1 MAKRQCTLLETWHEP
16 SKKSREESASDT
28 DIQPEENETEEP
40 SSSVVSDHESDFEP
54 DESRSSASGGS
65 SECKALCCRKITQSF
80 QPKDKQ
86 ILLTL
91 SYKKRNFQSKWY
103 VTYPWLTVCIT
114 TKKVLCLYCRYA
126 NQHSLIT
133 FSKMGE
139 NAFTETGFRNWRK
152 AVEKFKCH
160 ESSHVHREAQIKWA
174 ARGQATIESRLQS
187 QLAQSQLTR
196 RQGLLAQIRAIVFL
210 TRQGIALRGHTE
222 KEGNLS
228 QLLQALSRDNAV
240 IQAWIRNNRFTSH
253 QAVNEMINSLGLT
266 LLRTLLK
273 KVTSVTGPSWFSV
286 IADEAT
292 DVINSEQL
300 NLSIRWVADDYDIH
314 EDPLGLYRVPDT
326 KAETLFS
333 IIKDLLIRCNLP
345 LALCRGQAYD
355 GAANMQG
362 RRSGVAAR
370 FLQEQPAAIPVHCCA
385 HSLNLCLQDAGRKLT
400 CLRDALELCREIIN
414 LIRFSPKRL
423 HLFSSNLQASG
434 SGTTLKPLCPT
445 RWTARTAA
453 IDAILKDYVLLMETL
468 EEVHLTTYD
477 EYGLKAGG
485 YLQSMEKFST
495 LFGFRLAHTVFSAAE
510 QVSYTLQKKA
520 ITIRDALSA
529 VDAAKAYFKRIR
541 SHKEFDLFFDATIR
555 IAEQHCIGKPELPRN
570 RRRPARYQEG
580 SESHQFPT
588 ARDYY
593 RHIYFEACD
602 LLSGELESRFKSQHM
617 PPVLAMEQALLKAA
631 NGKDFSGEIN
641 TLKDSCYKND
651 VEWSAVSRHLPLLK
665 DVVAKAAPDVKIVTS
680 IETVCDAINSNHI
693 YKEMLSSV
701 HLLLRL
707 YMTIPITS
715 ATSERSFSALRRL
728 LTYLRSS
735 MSEQRLNNCLLLHV
749 HKEIT
754 DSLDHTLIA
763 KEFIEANDERKK
775 YFGSF
780 Q

>member
-1 MAKRQCTLLETWHEP
+1 M
-16 SKKSREESASDT
+16 
-28 DIQPEENETEEP
+28 
-40 SSSVVSDHESDFEP
+40 F
-54 DESRSSASGGS
+54 
-65 SECKALCCRKITQSF
+65 LC
-80 QPKDKQ
+80 
-86 ILLTL
+86 
-91 SYKKRNFQSKWY
+91 
-103 VTYPWLTVCIT
+103 
-114 TKKVLCLYCRYA
+114 
-126 NQHSLIT
+126 
-133 FSKMGE
+133 
-139 NAFTETGFRNWRK
+139 
-152 AVEKFKCH
+152 
-160 ESSHVHREAQIKWA
+160 
-174 ARGQATIESRLQS
+174 
-187 QLAQSQLTR
+187 
-196 RQGLLAQIRAIVFL
+196 
-210 TRQGIALRGHTE
+210 RQGIALRGNTE
-222 KEGNLS
+222 KEGNLP
-228 QLLQALSRDNAV
+228 QLLQAMSKDNAV
-240 IQAWIRNNRFTSH
+240 VQAWLRNNRFTSH
-253 QAVNEMINSLGLT
+253 QAVNELINSLGLT

-273 KVTSVTGPSWFSV
+273 KVTSVTGPSWFSI

-292 DVINSEQL
+292 DVMNTEQL

-326 KAETLFS
+326 KAETLFT
-333 IIKDLLIRCNLP
+333 IKDLLIRCNLP
-345 LALCRGQAYD
+345 VALCRGQAYD

-362 RRSGVAAR
+362 RRSGVATR
-370 FLQEQPAAIPVHCCA
+370 FLEDQPAAIPVHCCA

-414 LIRFSPKRL
+414 LIQFSPKRL
-423 HLFSSNLQASG
+423 HLFSSNLQSSG

-453 IDAILKDYVLLMETL
+453 IDAVLKDYILLMETL
-468 EEVHLTTYD
+468 EEVHLTTHD

-520 ITIRDALSA
+520 ITIQDALSA
-529 VDAAKAYFKRIR
+529 VDAAKPYFKRIR
-541 SHKEFDLFFDATIR
+541 SHQEFDRFFDATVQ
-555 IAEQHCIGKPELPRN
+555 IAEQHGTGKPELPRN
-570 RRRPARYQEG
+570 RRCPARYQEG

-617 PPVLAMEQALLKAA
+617 PPVLAMEQAILKAA
-631 NGKDFSGEIN
+631 DGEDFSSEID

-651 VEWSAVSRHLPLLK
+651 IEWSAVSRHLPLLK
-665 DVVAKAAPDVKIVTS
+665 DVVVKAAPNVKVVTS
-680 IETVCDAINSNHI
+680 IQTVCDAINSNHV

-715 ATSERSFSALRRL
+715 ATSERCFSALRRL

-749 HKEIT
+749 HKEM
-754 DSLDHTLIA
+754 DHTLIA
-763 KEFIEANDERKK
+763 KEFIDANDERIK